1 MRLLQ
6 PETDNH
12 GASLLQRGPDRSV
25 RPQIHV
31 CSPQIAA
38 EHRQLAA
45 GSEIIV
51 PVAQEHHRHIG
62 GSLLAADPVAPV
74 PVHTEQHRL
83 PDNFR
88 RNLLPFKE
96 VRQRVE
102 HGRRAAVILG
112 QLIMQRIFHRVR
124 LISLLSYMNYRNP
137 SFPCQYAFPGG
148 PEPISVFRP
157 DHLAGSAWLRPA
169 FPAMGSASP
178 RWHASG
184 LRVFCSLRRSAYPDP
199 GPFLRL
205 MDQFWFVFGFYMDF
219 LRCVWHHKITEQVQF
234 EGS

>member
-1 MRLLQ
+1 MRFLQ

-124 LISLLSYMNYRNP
+124 LISRLFYMNYRNP

-148 PEPISVFRP
+148 PEPISVSVRTILRES
-157 DHLAGSAWLRPA
+157 HGSALPFRQWVLHRRDGTHPDCA
-169 FPAMGSASP
+169 SSAP
-178 RWHASG
+178 FDIPHVRG
-184 LRVFCSLRRSAYPDP
+184 RVRF
-199 GPFLRL
+199 
-205 MDQFWFVFGFYMDF
+205 FV
-219 LRCVWHHKITEQVQF
+219 
-234 EGS
+234 